1 MKLRTSVLTAWVIAV
16 AGCGGA
22 AVGSTP
28 TTRQRLIVAPAEVQ
42 LVLDDI
48 KTKDAGQLA
57 VSEADGEFLR
67 VSIATRGTQRALE
80 IGGASGYSGIWMG
93 LGLRET
99 GGTLVSIEFD
109 PVRAAEAT
117 ANIARA
123 GLDDV
128 VTVIHGDAFAEI
140 PKLAGTFDF
149 VFLDAWKA
157 DYKRFFDLTFPRL
170 DEGGVLMA
178 HNVINKGEDMPD
190 FLHEIHRRAD
200 GWTSIVA
207 PSGEGI
213 SITYKRRRGAAA
225 PRATR

>member
-22 AVGSTP
+22 AIGSAP
-28 TTRQRLIVAPAEVQ
+28 TRQRVMVAPAEVQ
-42 LVLDDI
+42 RVLDDI

-67 VSIATRGTQRALE
+67 VSIATRGTRRALE

-109 PVRAAEAT
+109 PVRAAEAA

-213 SITYKRRRGAAA
+213 SITYKRRHGAAA
-225 PRATR
+225 PGATR